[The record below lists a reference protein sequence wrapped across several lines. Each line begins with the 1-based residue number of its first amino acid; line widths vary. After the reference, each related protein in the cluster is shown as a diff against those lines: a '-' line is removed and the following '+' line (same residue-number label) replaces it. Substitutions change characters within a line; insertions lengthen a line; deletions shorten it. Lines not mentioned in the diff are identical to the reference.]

1 MAEKEKTSIRNVL
14 AALIGLLSFGIGS
27 VAVYELFTGV
37 ISRRWPIPAEY
48 AGLASVG
55 SLLIFLPAIWIGLI
69 AMLLKE

>member
-1 MAEKEKTSIRNVL
+1 MAEHVCVRNVM
-14 AALIGLLSFGIGS
+14 AAILGILSVVVGG

-69 AMLLKE
+69 ALLLKE